1 MYHEFEHISELEAYW
16 FSRISVKPISEIY
29 PTHHETH
36 HSMSKILKIIVIS
49 CIHVSCIGFTCY
61 LAHRHGHSSSSLA
74 CSTTAGPPAFRTLVN
89 PNPSNTA
96 FAFPALP
103 PLFQWTRIG
112 TVLSTGNNWK
122 QVSSNPC

>member
-1 MYHEFEHISELEAYW
+1 MYHEFEHISELGAFW
-16 FSRISVKPISEIY
+16 FSPISVVPISEVF

-36 HSMSKILKIIVIS
+36 HSMSRTLKIIVIF
-49 CIHVSCIGFTCY
+49 CINVSYIAFTRY

-74 CSTTAGPPAFRTLVN
+74 CSTAAGPPAFRTLVN

-103 PLFQWTRIG
+103 PLFQCTRIG
-112 TVLSTGNNWK
+112 VVLSVGNDCK
-122 QVSSNPC
+122 HICSNSC